1 MHVGRA
7 PEVRDLMDTFEDF
20 YNDLVVLA
28 EKYEKNNVSIKIE
41 HDSDNDIIKIFGEKI
56 TALARAKNGLNDAT
70 ELAYTTAEHHPY
82 WNLLYNSS
90 EIANTVLEKWKGKL
104 SKEDT
109 DEIKWAIKELSHT
122 LEKIKS
128 QI

>member
-7 PEVRDLMDTFEDF
+7 PEVRSLMDTFEDF
-20 YNDLVVLA
+20 YNDLVALA

-82 WNLLYNSS
+82 WNLLYHSS
-90 EIANTVLEKWKGKL
+90 EIANTVLDKWEGKL
-104 SKEDT
+104 SQYDA
-109 DEIKWAIKELSHT
+109 DEIKWAIKEISQA

-128 QI
+128 

>member
-1 MHVGRA
+1 
-7 PEVRDLMDTFEDF
+7 MDTFEDF

-41 HDSDNDIIKIFGEKI
+41 NDSDNTIIKIFGEKI

-90 EIANTVLEKWKGKL
+90 EIANTVLDKWKDKL
-104 SKEDT
+104 SKEDA
-109 DEIKWAIKELSHT
+109 DEIKWAIKELSQA

-128 QI
+128 

>member
-1 MHVGRA
+1 
-7 PEVRDLMDTFEDF
+7 MDTFEEF
-20 YNDLVVLA
+20 YHDLVVLA
-28 EKYEKNNVSIKIE
+28 EKYEQNNVSIKME
-41 HDSDNDIIKIFGEKI
+41 HDSENDIIKIFGEKI

-90 EIANTVLEKWKGKL
+90 EIANTVLDKWKGKL
-104 SKEDT
+104 SQEDT
-109 DEIKWAIKELSHT
+109 AEIKWAIKELSQA

-128 QI
+128 

>member
-1 MHVGRA
+1 
-7 PEVRDLMDTFEDF
+7 MDTFEDF
-20 YNDLVVLA
+20 YHDLILLA

-41 HDSDNDIIKIFGEKI
+41 NDSDNTIIKIFGEKI

-90 EIANTVLEKWKGKL
+90 EIANTVLDKWKGKL

-109 DEIKWAIKELSHT
+109 DEIKWAIKELSQG

-128 QI
+128 

>member
-1 MHVGRA
+1 MHVSRTPKAGS
-7 PEVRDLMDTFEDF
+7 LMATFEEF
-20 YNDLVVLA
+20 YHELIALA

-41 HDSDNDIIKIFGEKI
+41 NDSENTIIKIFGEKI
-56 TALARAKNGLNDAT
+56 TALSKAKNGINDVI

-90 EIANTVLEKWKGKL
+90 EIANTVLEKWNGKL

-109 DEIKWAIKELSHT
+109 DEVKWAIKELSQA
-122 LEKIKS
+122 LEKTKS

>member
-1 MHVGRA
+1 
-7 PEVRDLMDTFEDF
+7 MDTFEDF
-20 YNDLVVLA
+20 YNDLVALA

-41 HDSDNDIIKIFGEKI
+41 HDFDNDIIKIFGEKI

-104 SKEDT
+104 SAEDT

-128 QI
+128 

>member
-7 PEVRDLMDTFEDF
+7 PEVRSLMATFEEF
-20 YNDLVVLA
+20 YHDLILLA

-41 HDSDNDIIKIFGEKI
+41 NDSENTIIKIFGEKI
-56 TALARAKNGLNDAT
+56 TALARAKNGIKDAN

-90 EIANTVLEKWKGKL
+90 EIANTVLDKWKDKL
-104 SKEDT
+104 SQEDT
-109 DEIKWAIKELSHT
+109 DEIKWAIKEISQA

-128 QI
+128 

>member
-1 MHVGRA
+1 MA
-7 PEVRDLMDTFEDF
+7 TFEDF
-20 YNDLVVLA
+20 YHDLVVLA

-41 HDSDNDIIKIFGEKI
+41 NDSEREKI
-56 TALARAKNGLNDAT
+56 TALARAKNGIKDAN

-90 EIANTVLEKWKGKL
+90 EIANTVLDKWQGKL
-104 SKEDT
+104 SEEDT
-109 DEIKWAIKELSHT
+109 DEIKWAIKELSQA

-128 QI
+128 

>member
-1 MHVGRA
+1 
-7 PEVRDLMDTFEDF
+7 MDTFEDF
-20 YNDLVVLA
+20 FNDLVALA
-28 EKYEKNNVSIKIE
+28 KKYEKNNVSIKIE
-41 HDSDNDIIKIFGEKI
+41 NDSENTIIKIFGEKI

-90 EIANTVLEKWKGKL
+90 EIANTVLDKWKDKL
-104 SKEDT
+104 SQEDT
-109 DEIKWAIKELSHT
+109 DEIKWAIKELSQA

-128 QI
+128 